1 MRQHW
6 PELQDHKQDTQP
18 PHDLTTAC
26 FLPLLLSP
34 FLNPQYSCHPE
45 FLEPSDMPGG
55 HISCLHSHHFPL
67 SDCFLKLSLWLTL
80 AWICYPSSFWLW
92 ENLTMYFLVLWT
104 LIPEHL
110 WIFVGA
116 VLFINTIQ
124 SSNPWKWLEEK
135 DIIFCIS
142 CSPGLKQG
150 TVLNEWLNKQM
161 NTCFYVP
168 L

>member
-1 MRQHW
+1 MIW
-6 PELQDHKQDTQP
+6 PQLAFYLCCCHLS
-18 PHDLTTAC
+18 LTLNIPAILN
-26 FLPLLLSP
+26 FWSP
-34 FLNPQYSCHPE
+34 QTC
-45 FLEPSDMPGG
+45 LEGTSPAFIVITS
-55 HISCLHSHHFPL
+55 PL